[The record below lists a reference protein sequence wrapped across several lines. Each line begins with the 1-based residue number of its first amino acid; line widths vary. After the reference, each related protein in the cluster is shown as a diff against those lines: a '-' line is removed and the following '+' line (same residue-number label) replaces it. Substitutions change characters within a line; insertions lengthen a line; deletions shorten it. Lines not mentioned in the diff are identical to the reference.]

1 MQVHKVIFKDVT
13 KYFSKDV
20 FKHFSSFFLAFFL
33 CSFIGFSQSTSV
45 IQGIVV
51 NQKTG
56 KALKNVHIVN
66 INQETGTIS
75 RANGSF
81 EIEALTEDTI
91 HISIIGYES
100 IRDKVANFSKED
112 DWVTISLVEQV
123 YQLDAINIY
132 NVPSP
137 EEFKQSFLDL
147 EVPEYYAEIELPE
160 IPKQRTFRFNEEA
173 KLPTYV
179 IKGPITALY
188 KKFNKHQRM
197 LAEAQN
203 RLDKYAAYNKF
214 LFNLAKS
221 VTGYEKKQDI
231 QEFLHFCNLEVAYIN
246 AYNDYDLTQ
255 ALEFCF
261 VEYNN

>member
-1 MQVHKVIFKDVT
+1 MQVYKIIFWCILGCLVCLCPLMSSGQTTQILKGTV
-13 KYFSKDV
+13 FSKQ
-20 FKHFSSFFLAFFL
+20 
-33 CSFIGFSQSTSV
+33 IGKV
-45 IQGIVV
+45 
-51 NQKTG
+51 
-56 KALKNVHIVN
+56 LKNVHVVN
-66 INQETGTIS
+66 LTQQTGTITK
-75 RANGSF
+75 ANGNF
-81 EIEALTEDTI
+81 EIEGFPDDTI

-100 IRDKVANFSKED
+100 IQKKVADLTKED
-112 DWVTISLVEQV
+112 DRIIITLVEQV
-123 YQLDAINIY
+123 YELDAISIY

-160 IPKQRTFRFNEEA
+160 IPKQGAVQFNEET
-173 KLPTYV
+173 KMPTYV

-188 KKFNKHQRM
+188 KKFSKHQRM

-203 RLDKYAAYNKF
+203 RLDKYAAYNKY
-214 LFNLAKS
+214 LFHLAKS
-221 VTGYEKKQDI
+221 VTRYEKKQDI

-246 AYNDYDLTQ
+246 EYNDYDLTQ

>member
-1 MQVHKVIFKDVT
+1 MQAQKLI
-13 KYFSKDV
+13 SKI
-20 FKHFSSFFLAFFL
+20 FL
-33 CSFIGFSQSTSV
+33 CCFFCCSIFMANSQSFTLLEGQVLS
-45 IQGIVV
+45 
-51 NQKTG
+51 NRTG

-66 INQETGTIS
+66 LSQETGTIT
-75 RANGSF
+75 NLKGNF
-81 EIEALTEDTI
+81 EIAAIPSDSI

-100 IRDKVANFSKED
+100 IRELAQNLMNDDSLAKINLYEKVYE
-112 DWVTISLVEQV
+112 
-123 YQLDAINIY
+123 LDAVNIY

-137 EEFKQSFLDL
+137 EEFKEAFLEL
-147 EVPEYYAEIELPE
+147 EVPKYYAEIDLPKVP
-160 IPKQRTFRFNEEA
+160 IRGPVQFNKET

-188 KKFNKHQRM
+188 QKFSKHQQM

-203 RLDKYAAYNKF
+203 RLDKYEAYNKY
-214 LFNLAKS
+214 LFTLAKS
-221 VTGYEKKQDI
+221 VTGYQKKQDI

-246 AYNDYDLTQ
+246 EYNDYDLTQ